1 MKRSQTGGRR
11 SRSYQ
16 YVGVRPVPQEAVV
29 ESSADR
35 RVGWRALSHEKRA
48 WRSLATP
55 CTDNDQWTTDGY
67 LMNNISR

>member
-1 MKRSQTGGRR
+1 MRSFTSGLLGRLQMKRSQTGGRR

-35 RVGWRALSHEKRA
+35 RGGWRALSHEKKGVAIARHA
-48 WRSLATP
+48 LH
-55 CTDNDQWTTDGY
+55 
-67 LMNNISR
+67 